1 MQYQKLLNE
10 RNNSKFVT
18 RKWNMVNDN
27 SIANYQEG
35 NEITYD
41 TEVLKSKLCD
51 YNDAYILVRWYY
63 SQSISSKTSSI

>member
-18 RKWNMVNDN
+18 RKWNILNDN

-63 SQSISSKTSSI
+63 SQSISSKTSTI

>member
-18 RKWNMVNDN
+18 GKWNIVNDN

>member
-18 RKWNMVNDN
+18 RKWNIVNDN

-63 SQSISSKTSSI
+63 SQSISSKTTSI

>member
-18 RKWNMVNDN
+18 RKWNIVNDN

-63 SQSISSKTSSI
+63 SQSISSKTSST

>member
-10 RNNSKFVT
+10 RNNSKFLT
-18 RKWNMVNDN
+18 RKWNIVNDN

>member
-10 RNNSKFVT
+10 RNNSKFGT
-18 RKWNMVNDN
+18 RKWNIVNDN

>member
-18 RKWNMVNDN
+18 RKWNIVNDN

-51 YNDAYILVRWYY
+51 YNDAYILVTWYY

>member
-18 RKWNMVNDN
+18 RKWNIVNDN

>member
-18 RKWNMVNDN
+18 RKWNIVKDN